1 MTKTCFVIQGFGK
14 KTDYEQGKQFD
25 LDASYEV
32 IKESIESAGLEC
44 HRADELGAG
53 GSIDQIMYEQLLSAD
68 LVIADISTLNFNAAY
83 ELGVRVAL
91 RPYAT
96 LIVGEKGMNFPFD
109 INHIQVHTYEHLGSD
124 IGYKEV
130 KRFREVLKNLAE
142 EIVANEKNDS
152 PVYIH
157 LKQLPVKGFLKYVE
171 ESHETETK
179 TPGASR
185 SLREMKQEA
194 KQAMDENRF
203 GESVG
208 LWKEV
213 RKLAGKDDYV
223 VQQLALA
230 TYKSKQPDERTA
242 LHAAAEILDYLQPHN
257 SFDPETLGL
266 WASVQKRLF
275 EYTSAAIN
283 LEEALF
289 ALERGFFIKG
299 DYYNG
304 INLAFM
310 LDIKASTSELEIKQE
325 LAGVSRYVRRKVID
339 HCLEELDKPDLSKD
353 DQYWIM
359 ATIYEAYVGLGDEV
373 SATEWKTQMEAIASA
388 DWMKESTE
396 EQIKKLRNL
405 LQ

>member
-1 MTKTCFVIQGFGK
+1 
-14 KTDYEQGKQFD
+14 
-25 LDASYEV
+25 
-32 IKESIESAGLEC
+32 
-44 HRADELGAG
+44 
-53 GSIDQIMYEQLLSAD
+53 
-68 LVIADISTLNFNAAY
+68 
-83 ELGVRVAL
+83 VAL

-109 INHIQVHTYEHLGSD
+109 INHIQVHAYEHLGSD

-130 KRFREVLKNLAE
+130 KRFREVLTNLAK

-152 PVYIH
+152 PVYTH
-157 LKQLPVKGFLKYVE
+157 LKQLPEKGFLEYVE
-171 ESHETETK
+171 KLRETETK
-179 TPGASR
+179 MPAASS
-185 SLREMKQEA
+185 SLRAMKQEA

-203 GESVG
+203 GEAVG

-230 TYKSKQPDERTA
+230 TYKSKQPDEKTA
-242 LHAAAEILDYLQPHN
+242 LHVAAEILDYLQPHN

-275 EYTSAAIN
+275 EHTGDAKN

-310 LDIKASTSELEIKQE
+310 LDTKASASELEMKQE
-325 LAGVSRYVRRKVID
+325 LFGVSRYVRRKVID
-339 HCLEELDKPDLSKD
+339 NCLEELAKPDLSKD

-359 ATIYEAYVGLGDEV
+359 ATMYEAYVGLGDEA
-373 SATEWKTQMEAIASA
+373 SASEWKTRMEAVATV

-396 EQIKKLRNL
+396 EQITKLRNL